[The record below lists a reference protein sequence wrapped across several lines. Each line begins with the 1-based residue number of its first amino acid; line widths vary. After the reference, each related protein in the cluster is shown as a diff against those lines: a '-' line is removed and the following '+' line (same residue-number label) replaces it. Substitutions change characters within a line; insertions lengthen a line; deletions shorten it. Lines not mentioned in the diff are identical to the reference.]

1 MKLGR
6 LLEFHDNNHSDLG
19 VSKNLGDGFLIKKN
33 RLFSEIR
40 RKSRE
45 LGFRYSDEPN
55 ANYLALPLSQLETI
69 LRDKT
74 IPYSDNVSV
83 LRQIEMQ
90 HPLMTEWDEVTDNLK
105 KNRIFHESCHTIARS
120 YSEYYFQNSDD
131 RDTTILRLLIE
142 ESFSNACELLGIVDV
157 DDNAHR
163 IFYELNSYI
172 FMYEDRSQLKKLVS
186 EVGQPKTLKFL
197 IGCYLFSNFLHEKI
211 SETDFNTLLR
221 VFNLGE
227 LSSSAQK
234 TMRSVSKIA
243 FELNPRFRWV
253 TTTFYLKLSGLAVT
267 TGELSSMPIF
277 NLLQTRPQFLTFLDT
292 LSHFDT
298 FKAK

>member
-6 LLEFHDNNHSDLG
+6 LLEFHNSNHPDLG
-19 VSKNLGDGFLIKKN
+19 LSKNLGDGFLINKN
-33 RLFSEIR
+33 RLFSEVR
-40 RKSRE
+40 RKSIG

-55 ANYLALPLSQLETI
+55 ANYLALPLSQLEAI
-69 LRDKT
+69 LRNKT

-83 LRQIEMQ
+83 LTQIEMQ
-90 HPLMTEWDEVTDNLK
+90 HPLLTEWDDVTDNLK
-105 KNRIFHESCHTIARS
+105 KNHIFHESCHTIARS
-120 YSEYYFQNSDD
+120 YSAYYFQNSDD

-172 FMYEDRSQLKKLVS
+172 FMYEDRSQLKKLIS
-186 EVGQPKTLKFL
+186 DIGQPKSLKFL
-197 IGCYLFSNFLHEKI
+197 IGCYLFSNLLHERI
-211 SETDFNTLLR
+211 SETDYQSLLK

-227 LSSSAQK
+227 LPSSVQK

-253 TTTFYLKLSGLAVT
+253 TTTFYLKLNGLAVT
-267 TGELSSMPIF
+267 TGELNSMPIL
-277 NLLQTRPQFLTFLDT
+277 NRLQKQPQFLTFLDA
-292 LSHFDT
+292 LSQFDT